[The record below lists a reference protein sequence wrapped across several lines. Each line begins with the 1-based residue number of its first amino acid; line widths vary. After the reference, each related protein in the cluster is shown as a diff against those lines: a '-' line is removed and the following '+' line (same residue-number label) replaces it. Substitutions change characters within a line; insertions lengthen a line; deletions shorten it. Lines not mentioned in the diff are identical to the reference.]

1 MRLAIMQPY
10 FMPYIGYWQ
19 LVAAVDRM
27 IVLDDVA
34 FIRRGW
40 INRNRILVGGAAHRF
55 SVPIRQASQNRLINE
70 IELASDAGWWQR
82 FRSTLAQSYR
92 RAPFYEETQAF
103 LEPIVS
109 DGRGPLLP
117 FLLQSIGAVAAHLE
131 IRTPLIASSAIDPEH
146 RSRGQE
152 RILALCRHEGAAEYL
167 NLPGGRTLYNPAL
180 FRHRGT
186 ELRFLVPREQPY
198 PQLGGGWSPWL
209 SIIDLLMHLGRQ
221 ATRAELA
228 RCDIATPRADH
239 CS

>member
-19 LVAAVDRM
+19 LIAAVDRM

-40 INRNRILVGGAAHRF
+40 INRNRILVAGAPHRF
-55 SVPIRQASQNRLINE
+55 SLPLRQASQNRPINE
-70 IELASDAGWWQR
+70 IELASDPSWWQR

-109 DGRGPLLP
+109 NGRGPLLP
-117 FLLQSIGAVAAHLE
+117 FLLRSISTVATHLE
-131 IRTPLIASSAIDPEH
+131 IDTPVLTSSAIDPER

-152 RILALCRHEGAAEYL
+152 RILALCANTGAAEYL
-167 NLPGGRTLYNPAL
+167 NLPGGRALYDPVL
-180 FRHRGT
+180 FRQSGT
-186 ELRFLVPREQPY
+186 ELRFLVPRERPY
-198 PQLGGGWSPWL
+198 PQIGGGWSPWL

-228 RCDIATPRADH
+228 RCDIETPLADQR
-239 CS
+239 S

>member
-19 LVAAVDRM
+19 LIAAVDRM

-55 SVPIRQASQNRLINE
+55 SLPLRQASQNRLINE
-70 IELASDAGWWQR
+70 IELATDTSWWQR
-82 FRSTLAQSYR
+82 FRLTLAQSYR

-117 FLLQSIGAVAAHLE
+117 FLLRSINAVAAHLD
-131 IRTPLIASSAIDPEH
+131 IHTPLLTSSAIDPER
-146 RSRGQE
+146 RSRGQQ
-152 RILALCRHEGAAEYL
+152 RILVLCCHAGAAEYL
-167 NLPGGRTLYNPAL
+167 NLPGGRALYDPLL
-180 FRHRGT
+180 FRESET

-198 PQLGGGWSPWL
+198 PQIGGRWSPWL

-228 RCDIATPRADH
+228 RCDIETPRADQG
-239 CS
+239 S